1 MEVDENYDDSGD
13 DEKRS
18 TTKQESRK
26 STPKPVNGNGHGN
39 GNGSANA
46 TPANGTAESAA

>member
-18 TTKQESRK
+18 VTKQESRK
-26 STPKPVNGNGHGN
+26 SSPKPVNGNAAAT
-39 GNGSANA
+39 SA
-46 TPANGTAESAA
+46 PANGTTEPAA